1 MIEFTGRYKKI
12 PREELLCEICQS
24 EEVEDEYHFVFA
36 SFGLCQLVWS
46 LYSNQREPDFYTT
59 LMKQVN
65 HYHKSVRHKSIS
77 RYNEIYRSQNTGDY
91 FISVEIYFFLFYG
104 KK

>member
-36 SFGLCQLVWS
+36 NRNCI
-46 LYSNQREPDFYTT
+46 SN
-59 LMKQVN
+59 
-65 HYHKSVRHKSIS
+65 SSIS
-77 RYNEIYRSQNTGDY
+77 MSI
-91 FISVEIYFFLFYG
+91 V
-104 KK
+104 